1 MPDAA
6 IDSPRPSLVAADGS
20 PWRLPTWAI
29 LIAPV
34 LAAILVIIAT
44 RHDPLLSPDS
54 ITYLS
59 VADHIRAGHGLTD
72 FTDKPLAVFGPVYP
86 LLLSPGGRSLIWAT
100 IVGVASIAIGSALM
114 GRLLHHRVRPVV
126 ALAGALAFG
135 ASQGFVRM
143 ASVVWSEAPY
153 AAISLATLVVLS
165 RRSITTRVAAIGGVL
180 AGIGFLTRYAG
191 IGLVATGVVMIA
203 ASAWRADDRA
213 MLIRRVGAF
222 VGGAI
227 AISSLWVIRNL
238 VQTGQPLGPRFEGGT
253 TEPLSRTLRLALIGT
268 GHIVVGDGWSETAK
282 ARIGTAVLV
291 GIALLVGLAV
301 RSRKATVLDVG
312 IAAFALTSFVVPII
326 ARRATANDIELRVM
340 SPMLIPVIYLACVTF
355 DRMCTLRSLVFAGTA
370 LLGWWMY
377 QGVAFAARF
386 PDLAPGG
393 AGYKAQFA
401 PQLYDVIDAL
411 PDDARIL
418 TNNPQ
423 RVWWFTDREPT
434 SMGFTRPRP
443 GNSHYPLDAHDT
455 VQEAC
460 SGHAY
465 LAWFDSLQN
474 AGASPDERRPDL
486 AALVDLQLV
495 DSVPGGA
502 LYVLAPLDTTTC
514 GPTIAD
520 SSTPAPNTSGP
531 NTTAPDISEER

>member
-1 MPDAA
+1 M
-6 IDSPRPSLVAADGS
+6 
-20 PWRLPTWAI
+20 
-29 LIAPV
+29 
-34 LAAILVIIAT
+34 LAAPLLAATLVIIAT

-59 VADHIRAGHGLTD
+59 VADHIRAGHGLSD
-72 FTDKPLAVFGPVYP
+72 FTDKPLAVFGPIYP
-86 LLLSPGGRSLIWAT
+86 LLLSPGGRSLFWAV
-100 IVGVASIAIGSALM
+100 IVGVVSISIGSALM
-114 GRLLHHRVRPVV
+114 GHLLHRRVRPVV
-126 ALAGALAFG
+126 AMAGALAFG

-153 AAISLATLVVLS
+153 AAISLGTLVVLS
-165 RRSITTRVAAIGGVL
+165 HRSITTRVAAIAGVL

-191 IGLVATGVVMIA
+191 VGLVATGVVMIA
-203 ASAWRADDRA
+203 VSAWRADERA
-213 MLIRRVGAF
+213 MLIRRVAAF
-222 VGGAI
+222 VAGAI
-227 AISSLWVIRNL
+227 GISSLWIIRNL
-238 VQTGQPLGPRFEGGT
+238 IQTGQPLGPRFEGGA

-268 GHIVVGDGWSETAK
+268 GHIVVGDGWSESAR
-282 ARIGTAVLV
+282 ARIGAAVLI
-291 GIALLVGLAV
+291 GIALLVGLAL
-301 RSRKATVLDVG
+301 RSRKAAVLDAG

-340 SPMLIPVIYLACVTF
+340 SPMLIPVIYLACVTL
-355 DRMCTLRSLVFAGTA
+355 DRLCTRRGFAFAGTA

-377 QGVAFAARF
+377 QGIAFAARF

-434 SMGFTRPRP
+434 LMGFTRPRA

-460 SGHAY
+460 SRHGY

-474 AGASPDERRPDL
+474 AGASPEERRPDL

-495 DSVPGGA
+495 ESVPGGA
-502 LYVLAPLDTTTC
+502 LYLLSPLDATSCT
-514 GPTIAD
+514 PIIA
-520 SSTPAPNTSGP
+520 AEPNVSGP
-531 NTTAPDISEER
+531 ATSEEG